1 MRPKFT
7 LPLLSFVLAAASA
20 PAQSPVAAPSVAPSN
35 PVTAKANDPVQA
47 MALLATPP
55 ANQAPADALYKDP
68 SQPIDARL
76 KDLLGRMTLE
86 EKVAQLQGYL
96 ARDPHAFDE
105 KGTFV
110 GGKDAAGLNNG
121 AGSVWVLP
129 PGGLGGD
136 RFAGNPRDRI
146 TRMNS
151 VQKFMKE
158 NTRLGIPVFSFAE
171 ALHGYMAAGAT
182 SFPAAIAL
190 GGTWDQALVER
201 VFTAAAQE
209 ASARGVRQVL
219 APVLDLARDPRWG
232 RFEECYGEDPYLVSR
247 MGMAAVF
254 GLQGRGA
261 TIDQDHVAVTLK
273 HFAGHGQS
281 EGGRNIAP
289 LSFGDREFRTNHLYP
304 FEMAVKV
311 AHAHS
316 LMASYNE
323 WDGVPNHVN
332 HKLLTEI
339 LRNEWGFNGYVM
351 SDGGGID
358 VIYENHN
365 AASGPAEAGRMSL
378 EAGVDYDLG
387 GKGRCFST
395 LAEEEKAGTVSMAA
409 IDRAAAGVLRVK
421 FLTGLFE
428 HPYTDPD
435 LTEKVTNTDEHKALA
450 REAADEALVLLKND
464 AHVLPLDASK
474 IKTLAVIGP
483 NAADIHL
490 GGYSAVP
497 MVGVSVLQGIK
508 DFAGTSMKVIYAEG
522 CEITTNHASGWLVNE
537 NPVPNDPTSD
547 SKLIDEA
554 VDAALKSD
562 AVVLVLGE
570 SELLRREA
578 WSEDHLGDRDTLQL
592 VGRQHDLA
600 RAILATGKPV
610 VVLLI
615 NGGPLAVNYLQEK
628 AHAIVECWYAG
639 QQTGQ
644 AVTDVLFGKVS
655 PSGKLTVTFPR
666 SVGQVPDYYDHK
678 PSRMRSYVLDD
689 STPLYPFGFGLSYSS
704 FDYKNLKVSPAQIA
718 PSGTAMVSVDVTN
731 SGTVKA
737 DEIVQLYI
745 HAVVSMPTRPVE
757 ELKDFQ
763 RVTLNPGETRT
774 VTFSLSPD
782 KLEAYDINMHRTVEP
797 GDFDILVGKSSA
809 DVLKASLKVN

>member
-1 MRPKFT
+1 
-7 LPLLSFVLAAASA
+7 
-20 PAQSPVAAPSVAPSN
+20 
-35 PVTAKANDPVQA
+35 
-47 MALLATPP
+47 
-55 ANQAPADALYKDP
+55 
-68 SQPIDARL
+68 
-76 KDLLGRMTLE
+76 
-86 EKVAQLQGYL
+86 
-96 ARDPHAFDE
+96 
-105 KGTFV
+105 
-110 GGKDAAGLNNG
+110 
-121 AGSVWVLP
+121 
-129 PGGLGGD
+129 
-136 RFAGNPRDRI
+136 
-146 TRMNS
+146 MNA

-158 NTRLGIPVFSFAE
+158 KTRLGIPVFSMAE

-201 VFTAAAQE
+201 VFTATAQE
-209 ASARGVRQVL
+209 ASAHGVRQVL

-261 TIDQDHVAVTLK
+261 TIDAQHVEVTLK

-339 LRNEWGFNGYVM
+339 LRNEWGFDGYVM

-358 VIYENHN
+358 VLFENHG
-365 AASGPAEAGRMSL
+365 AAAGPNEAGMMAL

-387 GKGRCFST
+387 GKGRCFSK
-395 LAEEEKAGTVSMAA
+395 LAEDEKAGKVSMAS
-409 IDRAAAGVLRVK
+409 IDRAASGVLRVK
-421 FLTGLFE
+421 FLCGMFE
-428 HPYTDPD
+428 NPYTDPGVF
-435 LTEKVTNTDEHKALA
+435 EKVTNNDEHKALA

-464 AHVLPLDASK
+464 AHILPLDAAK
-474 IKTLAVIGP
+474 IRTLAVIGP

-497 MVGVSVLQGIK
+497 MQGVSVLQGIR
-508 DFAGTSMKVIYAEG
+508 DFAGTSMKVLYAEG
-522 CEITTNHASGWLVNE
+522 CRITANHASGWLVNE
-537 NPVPNDPTSD
+537 NPVMNDAADD
-547 SKLIDEA
+547 SRLIDEA
-554 VDAALKSD
+554 VVAALKSD
-562 AVVLVLGE
+562 AVILVLGE
-570 SELLRREA
+570 NELLRREA
-578 WSEDHLGDRDTLQL
+578 WNEDHRGDRDTLEL

-600 RAILATGKPV
+600 RAVLATGKPV

-615 NGGPLAVNYLQEK
+615 NGGPLAVNYLQEN
-628 AHAIVECWYAG
+628 AHALVECWYAG

-644 AVTDVLFGKVS
+644 AVADVVFGKVS

-678 PSRMRSYVLDD
+678 PSRMRSYVLSD
-689 STPLYPFGFGLSYSS
+689 STPLYPFGFGLSYAT
-704 FDYKNLKVSPAQIA
+704 FDYKNLRVSPATMA
-718 PSGTAMVSVDVTN
+718 PAGTAMVSVDVTN

-737 DEIVQLYI
+737 DEVVQLYI

-763 RVTLNPGETRT
+763 RIALNPGETRT
-774 VTFSLSPD
+774 VTFTLTPD
-782 KLEAYDINMHRTVEP
+782 KLEAYDINMHRNVQP
-797 GDFDILVGKSSA
+797 GDFEVLVGKSSA
-809 DVLKASLKVN
+809 DLLKGTLRVE

>member
-1 MRPKFT
+1 MPPKKL
-7 LPLLSFVLAAASA
+7 LPLLTWVFLAASA
-20 PAQSPVAAPSVAPSN
+20 PGQTAPAAPYQDPAQ
-35 PVTAKANDPVQA
+35 PV
-47 MALLATPP
+47 
-55 ANQAPADALYKDP
+55 
-68 SQPIDARL
+68 DARV
-76 KDLLGRMTLE
+76 KDLLHRMTLE
-86 EKVAQLQGYL
+86 EKVAQLQGFL
-96 ARDPHAFDE
+96 SRDPHAFDD
-105 KGTFV
+105 KGNFV
-110 GGKDAAGLNNG
+110 GGADAAGLANG

-146 TRMNS
+146 VRMNS

-158 NTRLGIPVFSFAE
+158 RTRLGIPVFSMAE

-182 SFPAAIAL
+182 SFPAAIGL
-190 GGTWDQALVER
+190 GSTWDPALVER
-201 VFTAAAQE
+201 VFTATAQE
-209 ASARGVRQVL
+209 ASSHGVRQVL

-254 GLQGRGA
+254 GLQGREA
-261 TIDQDHVAVTLK
+261 TIDSQHVEVTLK

-339 LRNEWGFNGYVM
+339 LRNEWGFDGYVM

-358 VIYENHN
+358 VLYENHS
-365 AASGPAEAGRMSL
+365 AAAGPNEAGMMAL

-387 GKGRCFST
+387 GKGRCFSK
-395 LAEEEKAGTVSMAA
+395 LADDEKAGKVSMAS

-421 FLTGLFE
+421 FLCGMFE
-428 HPYTDPD
+428 RPYTDPD
-435 LTEKVTNTDEHKALA
+435 LFEKVTNSDEHKALA

-497 MVGVSVLQGIK
+497 MLGVSVLQGLR
-508 DFAGTSMKVIYAEG
+508 DFAGTSMKVVYAEG
-522 CEITTNHASGWLVNE
+522 CRITTNHASGWLVNE
-537 NPVPNDPTSD
+537 NPAMNDAASD
-547 SKLIDEA
+547 SALMDEA
-554 VDAALKSD
+554 VGAALKSD

-578 WSEDHLGDRDTLQL
+578 WSEDHRGDRDTLEL

-600 RAILATGKPV
+600 RAVLATGKPV

-615 NGGPLAVNYLQEK
+615 NGGPLAVNDLEEN

-639 QQTGQ
+639 QQTGP
-644 AVTDVLFGKVS
+644 AVADVLFGKVS

-678 PSRMRSYVLDD
+678 PSRMRSYVLSD
-689 STPLYPFGFGLSYSS
+689 STPLFPFGFGLSYAS
-704 FDYKNLKVSPAQIA
+704 FDYKNLKVSPLKVA
-718 PSGTAMVSVDVTN
+718 PAGTATVSVDVTN
-731 SGTVKA
+731 AGAVKA
-737 DEIVQLYI
+737 DEVVQLYI

-774 VTFSLSPD
+774 VTFALTPD
-782 KLEAYDINMHRTVEP
+782 KLEAYDIAMLRNVQP
-797 GDFDILVGKSSA
+797 GDFDVLVGKSSV
-809 DVLKASLKVN
+809 DLLKATLKVE